1 MATSNASPASGQ
13 PKKQSAAKRK
23 PAKPRTVPKPAAR
36 AATRA
41 TTTSST
47 RPATRSARAQ
57 QVAERALLIPVGA
70 ALEARDRVV
79 GTVGEIVTTTSSRS
93 ALERQLKRFE
103 RRGGAA
109 RTQLE
114 REVRRTRTRLERE
127 TRNARR
133 GFERQRTQARRTF
146 GVNVETL
153 SDRVPNVV
161 QNGLNTGIKLV
172 NGAQDR
178 IAKVA

>member
-1 MATSNASPASGQ
+1 MATPTASPATTQ
-13 PKKQSAAKRK
+13 PKKPAAAKRK
-23 PAKPRTVPKPAAR
+23 PRTAAKRTTA
-36 AATRA
+36 
-41 TTTSST
+41 TSST
-47 RPATRSARAQ
+47 RPATRTERAQ
-57 QVAERALLIPVGA
+57 QLAERAVLIPVGA

-79 GTVGEIVTTTSSRS
+79 GTVGELVSTTRSRT
-93 ALERQLKRFE
+93 ALERQLERFE
-103 RRGGAA
+103 RRGGSA

-133 GFERQRTQARRTF
+133 GFERQRTQARKTL
-146 GVNVETL
+146 GANVDTL

-161 QNGLNTGIKLV
+161 QNGLNTGKKLV